1 MSKEILSM
9 VKNMNVKAVEIQL
22 ILQCAPFIS
31 GLKKSNLLLVNKEKL
46 YKLKKLLDGSL
57 ISYSILYEN
66 SNKIALLLYNEPEMN
81 KYLNNESIKA
91 FLMDMGYKDISFK
104 NILKIFKLRYEKYM
118 QDNEEFPHEMGIL
131 LGYPIE
137 DVKGFVKNKGKN
149 SLYTGYWKVYDKVEE
164 KEKLFEKF
172 KQVEETMIKLIYY
185 GITME
190 EILDIYSEDRKC

>member
-1 MSKEILSM
+1 MSREILSM

-57 ISYSILYEN
+57 ISYSVLYEN
-66 SNKIALLLYNEPEMN
+66 SNKIALLLYNEQEMN
-81 KYLNNESIKA
+81 KYLNNESVKT
-91 FLMDMGYKDISFK
+91 FLLDMGYENISFK

-118 QDNEEFPHEMGIL
+118 QGNEEFPHEMGIL

>member
-1 MSKEILSM
+1 MSREILSM

-57 ISYSILYEN
+57 ISYSVLYEN
-66 SNKIALLLYNEPEMN
+66 SNKIALLLYNEQEMN
-81 KYLNNESIKA
+81 KYLNNESVKT
-91 FLMDMGYKDISFK
+91 FLLDMGYENISFK

-118 QDNEEFPHEMGIL
+118 QGNEEFPHEMGIL

-137 DVKGFVKNKGKN
+137 DVKGFVENKGKN
-149 SLYTGYWKVYDKVEE
+149 SLYTGYWKVYDRVEE

>member
-9 VKNMNVKAVEIQL
+9 VKNLNVKAVEIQL